1 VPSFDAGEAPRR
13 STSSLDDTLNT
24 VPALGNRGG
33 VWRFASPASDAAI
46 AALRAAAPISLPD
59 SYFAFLRVT
68 NGGEGDLGVDPGWFA
83 PWRAE
88 DVLLNNRAYQ
98 LSLSAPGL
106 FGFGS
111 NGGGECLGF
120 DLRDAGRIVMVPF
133 IGMGVREAVVIAENF
148 DQFALFISVPMAG
161 GIV

>member
-1 VPSFDAGEAPRR
+1 M
-13 STSSLDDTLNT
+13 
-24 VPALGNRGG
+24 PAIGNRGG
-33 VWRFASPASDAAI
+33 VWRFANPASDAAI
-46 AALRAAAPISLPD
+46 AALRAAVPTSLPD

-88 DVLLNNRAYQ
+88 DVLINNRAYQ
-98 LSLSAPGL
+98 VGKFAPGL

-120 DLRDAGRIVMVPF
+120 DLRGAGAGRIVMVPF
-133 IGMGVREAVVIAENF
+133 IGMGVRESVVIAENF
-148 DQFALFISVPMAG
+148 DQFALFISVRMAG